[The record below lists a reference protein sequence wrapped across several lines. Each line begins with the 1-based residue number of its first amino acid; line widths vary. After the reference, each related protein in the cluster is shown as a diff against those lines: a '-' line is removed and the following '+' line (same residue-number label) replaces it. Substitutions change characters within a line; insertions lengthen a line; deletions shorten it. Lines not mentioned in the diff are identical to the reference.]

1 MVGDLGSS
9 LSDILF
15 LQKPNQVSL
24 VLEFHCV
31 KIEIMLLYHH
41 MNFIAV
47 KYFEYLGR
55 RVIYAPKIMIRYALK
70 KRIATW

>member
-1 MVGDLGSS
+1 
-9 LSDILF
+9 
-15 LQKPNQVSL
+15 
-24 VLEFHCV
+24 
-31 KIEIMLLYHH
+31 